1 MKKDQTRYFAILV
14 AATFL
19 MASAFI
25 AGKILLK
32 TVAPFTLTGARFF
45 VAALA
50 TIPLVYALERNPSS
64 HNPRWRI
71 IILIG
76 LLQTAG
82 TMGLL
87 FLSMLYVSAST
98 AAILLFTNPLWVAV
112 LSYFFLKE
120 RLPFQKIAGLLLGI
134 TGVVLLI
141 GLKESFGQSKGEL
154 LGLASSLCWAMS
166 TIINRKYPTGISTW
180 RLSFWQ
186 MFIGSLALL
195 SLSFIFKEPLPEQ
208 LSSENV
214 GWFLWLAIPASTGSF
229 GLWFLALKKGGAT
242 QSSAFLFM
250 TPLFTMLL
258 SALIFKIM
266 PTFTQTI
273 GGIAVFVAL
282 FLVNYE
288 LKKR

>member
-1 MKKDQTRYFAILV
+1 MKNDQTRYFLILV
-14 AATFL
+14 AATFF
-19 MASAFI
+19 MGSSFI
-25 AGKILLK
+25 ASKILLK
-32 TVAPFTLTGARFF
+32 TIPPFTLVGWRFF

-50 TIPLVYALERNPSS
+50 TLPLVYSLERYPQSS
-64 HNPRWRI
+64 KPRWGI
-71 IILIG
+71 IALIG
-76 LLQTAG
+76 LLQTGG

-120 RLPFQKIAGLLLGI
+120 RLSFQKITGLVLGI
-134 TGVVLLI
+134 TGVALLI
-141 GLKESFGQSKGEL
+141 GLKESLGQSKGEL
-154 LGLASSLCWAMS
+154 LGVASSLCWAS
-166 TIINRKYPTGISTW
+166 ATIINRKYPTGIGTW

-186 MFIGSLALL
+186 MFTGSLALIGL
-195 SLSFIFKEPLPEQ
+195 SLIFNEPFPAQ
-208 LSSENV
+208 LSWENV
-214 GWFLWLAIPASTGSF
+214 AWFLWLAIPSSTGSF

-250 TPLFTMLL
+250 TPLFTILL

-273 GGIAVFVAL
+273 GGLLVFVAL

-288 LKKR
+288 FKQ